1 MLERVRWRV
10 GGMESKRGD
19 GLKWG
24 WEVKYVEQVSELN
37 AGRYNAVRL

>member
-24 WEVKYVEQVSELN
+24 WEVKYVELN